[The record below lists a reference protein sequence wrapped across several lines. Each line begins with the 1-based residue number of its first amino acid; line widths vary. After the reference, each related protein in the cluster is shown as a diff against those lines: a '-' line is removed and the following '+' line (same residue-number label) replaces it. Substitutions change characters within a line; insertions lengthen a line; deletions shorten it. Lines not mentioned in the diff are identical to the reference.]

1 MGLLDLLRSLGDR
14 LGILESAAAK
24 TSRPLEKV
32 PTRTITLAELK
43 TTIRSEEV
51 RMLAG
56 LPAEFSVAFEEIF
69 KAAGIKSGAHGWSVE
84 RLAGLLRTEQFK
96 SMERPAVQKAILN
109 ILDEEKV
116 EVEDLVREAVG
127 RDQALDAYEGFVQR
141 KMEARMAAWERN
153 ISELESEIR
162 ALEEKRARVRAEVD
176 SDGKHWRQWLDKKRA
191 HEKELAWTIGYL
203 IDRPVITIEE
213 E

>member
-1 MGLLDLLRSLGDR
+1 
-14 LGILESAAAK
+14 
-24 TSRPLEKV
+24 
-32 PTRTITLAELK
+32 
-43 TTIRSEEV
+43 
-51 RMLAG
+51 
-56 LPAEFSVAFEEIF
+56 VAFEEVF
-69 KAAGIKSGAHGWSVE
+69 KAAGIKSGAHGWNIE
-84 RLAGLLRTEQFK
+84 RLARLLRTEQFK
-96 SMERPAVQKAILN
+96 SMERPAVQKALLN

-127 RDQALDAYEGFVQR
+127 RDQALDAYEVFVQR

-162 ALEEKRARVRAEVD
+162 ALEEKRARLRQEVN
-176 SDGKHWRQWLDKKRA
+176 SDGEHWRQWLDRKRA
-191 HEKELAWTIGYL
+191 HEKELAWAIGYL

>member
-14 LGILESAAAK
+14 LGILESAAAR
-24 TSRPLEKV
+24 TSKPLAKI
-32 PTRTITLAELK
+32 PTRIITLAELK

-51 RMLAG
+51 RTLAG

-69 KAAGIKSGAHGWSVE
+69 KAAGIKSGAHGWTVE

-96 SMERPAVQKAILN
+96 SLDRPALQRALLN

-141 KMEARMAAWERN
+141 KMEARMAARERN
-153 ISELESEIR
+153 ISELEGEIR
-162 ALEEKRARVRAEVD
+162 ALEEKRARLREEVD
-176 SDGKHWRQWLDKKRA
+176 SDGKHWREWLDRKRA